1 MQEKI
6 CTFAPV
12 MKRIVFNS
20 KKCVCI
26 GLAAV
31 ALQAY
36 AVDNERAICSD
47 LSLGTSEKLADANGL
62 LADSSRVYDIDE
74 VVVVSQPKENFR
86 LRQQPLSSTSFGSYQ
101 MQRLGSRDLRELS
114 CYVPNFVMPNYGSRF
129 TNAMYVRG
137 IGSRINSPAV
147 GIYLDGIPVLSKA
160 AFNLH
165 HYQTSRIDILR
176 GPQGTLYGQNSEGGL
191 VRIYSRDAY
200 DSKGTYVNL
209 GLGSHFYRNVEAAHY
224 MKLSP
229 RVALGVAAFYDGQK
243 GFFHRAGTS
252 DYADNYDEAGGKFNL
267 KFRFDRGWSM
277 DLLANYQFV
286 YQHAFPYGQLDLNSG
301 KAALP
306 NTTFPGVYRRNML
319 LSGVNL
325 RHEGAKWDFAS
336 TTSYQFLDDN
346 MKMDQDYLPGDY
358 LSLQQD
364 QLQNS
369 ITQEFTFKSRQP
381 FFGFW
386 HLTQGA
392 FFSHVWLKT
401 NGPVK
406 FGSELTKPISNVI
419 QSQMYS
425 AIHSLMV
432 KQMMSKGMK
441 EPAANAAATAAIEK
455 AGGISMAA
463 SMGAPGLFHTPQSN
477 FGLYHES
484 TFDLSSRLKATLGL
498 RYDFM
503 HTSIHYDTYAYMAMT
518 ANVMGKEAT
527 YTLRSMLDRK
537 TSDDYNQL
545 LPKFGLS
552 YQLDEQG
559 SNVYA
564 TVSKGYRAGGY
575 NIQMFSD
582 ILQTELNAHRQDAMG
597 GNYDVAHTDEDYDRV
612 NQTIA
617 FKPETSWN
625 YEVGTHLN
633 LFDHRLH
640 FDLSAFYMHD
650 PTRK

>member
-1 MQEKI
+1 
-6 CTFAPV
+6 
-12 MKRIVFNS
+12 
-20 KKCVCI
+20 
-26 GLAAV
+26 
-31 ALQAY
+31 
-36 AVDNERAICSD
+36 
-47 LSLGTSEKLADANGL
+47 
-62 LADSSRVYDIDE
+62 
-74 VVVVSQPKENFR
+74 
-86 LRQQPLSSTSFGSYQ
+86 
-101 MQRLGSRDLRELS
+101 
-114 CYVPNFVMPNYGSRF
+114 
-129 TNAMYVRG
+129 MYVRG

-200 DSKGTYVNL
+200 DSNGTYVNL

-229 RVALGVAAFYDGQK
+229 RIALGVAAFYDGQK

-306 NTTFPGVYRRNML
+306 NTTFPGLYRRNML

-392 FFSHVWLKT
+392 FFSHMWLKT

-406 FGSELTKPISNVI
+406 FGSELTNPISNVI
-419 QSQMYS
+419 QQQMYS
-425 AIHSLMV
+425 AIHSMMV
-432 KQMMSKGMK
+432 KQMMGKGML

-477 FGLYHES
+477 LGLYHES

-597 GNYDVAHTDEDYDRV
+597 GNYDVSHTDEDYDRV

-633 LFDHRLH
+633 LLIIVFI
-640 FDLSAFYMHD
+640 SI
-650 PTRK
+650 

>member
-1 MQEKI
+1 
-6 CTFAPV
+6 

-31 ALQAY
+31 ALQAS
-36 AVDNERAICSD
+36 AADNERATCSD
-47 LSLGTSEKLADANGL
+47 LSLGTSEKFAEANGL

-86 LRQQPLSSTSFGSYQ
+86 LRQQALSSTSFGSYQ

-392 FFSHVWLKT
+392 FFSHMWLKT

-419 QSQMYS
+419 QQQMYS
-425 AIHSLMV
+425 AIHSMMV
-432 KQMMSKGMK
+432 KQMMGKGML
-441 EPAANAAATAAIEK
+441 EAAANAMATVAIEK

-463 SMGAPGLFHTPQSN
+463 PGLFHTPQSN
-477 FGLYHES
+477 LGLYHES

-633 LFDHRLH
+633 LLIIVFI
-640 FDLSAFYMHD
+640 SI
-650 PTRK
+650 

>member
-1 MQEKI
+1 
-6 CTFAPV
+6 
-12 MKRIVFNS
+12 
-20 KKCVCI
+20 
-26 GLAAV
+26 
-31 ALQAY
+31 
-36 AVDNERAICSD
+36 
-47 LSLGTSEKLADANGL
+47 
-62 LADSSRVYDIDE
+62 
-74 VVVVSQPKENFR
+74 
-86 LRQQPLSSTSFGSYQ
+86 
-101 MQRLGSRDLRELS
+101 
-114 CYVPNFVMPNYGSRF
+114 
-129 TNAMYVRG
+129 
-137 IGSRINSPAV
+137 
-147 GIYLDGIPVLSKA
+147 
-160 AFNLH
+160 
-165 HYQTSRIDILR
+165 
-176 GPQGTLYGQNSEGGL
+176 
-191 VRIYSRDAY
+191 
-200 DSKGTYVNL
+200 
-209 GLGSHFYRNVEAAHY
+209 
-224 MKLSP
+224 
-229 RVALGVAAFYDGQK
+229 
-243 GFFHRAGTS
+243 
-252 DYADNYDEAGGKFNL
+252 
-267 KFRFDRGWSM
+267 M

-306 NTTFPGVYRRNML
+306 NTTFPGLYRRNML

-392 FFSHVWLKT
+392 FFSHMWLKT

-419 QSQMYS
+419 QQQMYS
-425 AIHSLMV
+425 AIHSMMV
-432 KQMMSKGMK
+432 KQMMGKGML
-441 EPAANAAATAAIEK
+441 EAAANAMATVAIEK

-477 FGLYHES
+477 LGLYHES

-518 ANVMGKEAT
+518 AKVMGKEAT

-597 GNYDVAHTDEDYDRV
+597 GDYDVAHTDEDYDRV

-633 LFDHRLH
+633 LLIIVFI
-640 FDLSAFYMHD
+640 SI
-650 PTRK
+650 

>member
-1 MQEKI
+1 
-6 CTFAPV
+6 
-12 MKRIVFNS
+12 MKRIVFYS
-20 KKCVCI
+20 KKSVCI

-31 ALQAY
+31 ALQAS
-36 AVDNERAICSD
+36 AADNERATCSD
-47 LSLGTSEKLADANGL
+47 LSLGTSEKFAEANGL

-101 MQRLGSRDLRELS
+101 MQRLASRDLRELS

-229 RVALGVAAFYDGQK
+229 RIALGVAAFYDGQK

-306 NTTFPGVYRRNML
+306 NTTFPGLYRRNML
-319 LSGVNL
+319 LSGINL

-386 HLTQGA
+386 HSLTHHLLHHQR
-392 FFSHVWLKT
+392 
-401 NGPVK
+401 
-406 FGSELTKPISNVI
+406 
-419 QSQMYS
+419 MD
-425 AIHSLMV
+425 
-432 KQMMSKGMK
+432 
-441 EPAANAAATAAIEK
+441 
-455 AGGISMAA
+455 GGIH
-463 SMGAPGLFHTPQSN
+463 L
-477 FGLYHES
+477 LL
-484 TFDLSSRLKATLGL
+484 D
-498 RYDFM
+498 
-503 HTSIHYDTYAYMAMT
+503 
-518 ANVMGKEAT
+518 NVT
-527 YTLRSMLDRK
+527 DR
-537 TSDDYNQL
+537 
-545 LPKFGLS
+545 
-552 YQLDEQG
+552 
-559 SNVYA
+559 
-564 TVSKGYRAGGY
+564 
-575 NIQMFSD
+575 I
-582 ILQTELNAHRQDAMG
+582 RQ
-597 GNYDVAHTDEDYDRV
+597 
-612 NQTIA
+612 
-617 FKPETSWN
+617 F
-625 YEVGTHLN
+625 
-633 LFDHRLH
+633 
-640 FDLSAFYMHD
+640 
-650 PTRK
+650 

>member
-1 MQEKI
+1 
-6 CTFAPV
+6 

-31 ALQAY
+31 ALQAS
-36 AVDNERAICSD
+36 AADNERATCSD
-47 LSLGTSEKLADANGL
+47 LSLGTSEKYADANGL

-86 LRQQPLSSTSFGSYQ
+86 LRQQALSSTSFGSYQ

-229 RVALGVAAFYDGQK
+229 RIALGVAAFYDGQK

-306 NTTFPGVYRRNML
+306 NTTFPGLYRRNML

-392 FFSHVWLKT
+392 FFSHMWLKT

-406 FGSELTKPISNVI
+406 FGSELTNPISNVI
-419 QSQMYS
+419 QQQMYS
-425 AIHSLMV
+425 AIHTSMV
-432 KQMMSKGMK
+432 KKMMSKGMP
-441 EPAANAAATAAIEK
+441 EAAANAMATVAIEK

-477 FGLYHES
+477 LGLYHES

-552 YQLDEQG
+552 YKLDEQG

-597 GNYDVAHTDEDYDRV
+597 GNYDVSHTDKDYDRV

-633 LFDHRLH
+633 LLIIVFI
-640 FDLSAFYMHD
+640 SI
-650 PTRK
+650 

>member
-47 LSLGTSEKLADANGL
+47 LSLGTSEKLAEANGL

-200 DSKGTYVNL
+200 DSNGTYVNL

-229 RVALGVAAFYDGQK
+229 RIALGVAAFYDGQK

-306 NTTFPGVYRRNML
+306 NTTFLGFIAATCCFRV
-319 LSGVNL
+319 
-325 RHEGAKWDFAS
+325 
-336 TTSYQFLDDN
+336 
-346 MKMDQDYLPGDY
+346 
-358 LSLQQD
+358 
-364 QLQNS
+364 S
-369 ITQEFTFKSRQP
+369 IF
-381 FFGFW
+381 
-386 HLTQGA
+386 
-392 FFSHVWLKT
+392 V
-401 NGPVK
+401 
-406 FGSELTKPISNVI
+406 
-419 QSQMYS
+419 
-425 AIHSLMV
+425 
-432 KQMMSKGMK
+432 MK
-441 EPAANAAATAAIEK
+441 ERN
-455 AGGISMAA
+455 GI
-463 SMGAPGLFHTPQSN
+463 L
-477 FGLYHES
+477 L
-484 TFDLSSRLKATLGL
+484 
-498 RYDFM
+498 
-503 HTSIHYDTYAYMAMT
+503 
-518 ANVMGKEAT
+518 
-527 YTLRSMLDRK
+527 
-537 TSDDYNQL
+537 L
-545 LPKFGLS
+545 LPAIS
-552 YQLDEQG
+552 
-559 SNVYA
+559 SW
-564 TVSKGYRAGGY
+564 
-575 NIQMFSD
+575 M
-582 ILQTELNAHRQDAMG
+582 
-597 GNYDVAHTDEDYDRV
+597 
-612 NQTIA
+612 TI
-617 FKPETSWN
+617 
-625 YEVGTHLN
+625 
-633 LFDHRLH
+633 
-640 FDLSAFYMHD
+640 
-650 PTRK
+650 

>member
-1 MQEKI
+1 
-6 CTFAPV
+6 
-12 MKRIVFNS
+12 
-20 KKCVCI
+20 
-26 GLAAV
+26 
-31 ALQAY
+31 
-36 AVDNERAICSD
+36 
-47 LSLGTSEKLADANGL
+47 
-62 LADSSRVYDIDE
+62 
-74 VVVVSQPKENFR
+74 
-86 LRQQPLSSTSFGSYQ
+86 
-101 MQRLGSRDLRELS
+101 
-114 CYVPNFVMPNYGSRF
+114 
-129 TNAMYVRG
+129 
-137 IGSRINSPAV
+137 
-147 GIYLDGIPVLSKA
+147 
-160 AFNLH
+160 
-165 HYQTSRIDILR
+165 
-176 GPQGTLYGQNSEGGL
+176 
-191 VRIYSRDAY
+191 
-200 DSKGTYVNL
+200 
-209 GLGSHFYRNVEAAHY
+209 
-224 MKLSP
+224 
-229 RVALGVAAFYDGQK
+229 
-243 GFFHRAGTS
+243 
-252 DYADNYDEAGGKFNL
+252 
-267 KFRFDRGWSM
+267 
-277 DLLANYQFV
+277 
-286 YQHAFPYGQLDLNSG
+286 
-301 KAALP
+301 
-306 NTTFPGVYRRNML
+306 ML

-346 MKMDQDYLPGDY
+346 MKMDQDYLPEDY

-369 ITQEFTFKSRQP
+369 ITQEFTFKSHQP

-392 FFSHVWLKT
+392 FFSHMWLKT

-406 FGSELTKPISNVI
+406 FGSELTKPISNAI

-518 ANVMGKEAT
+518 AKVMGKEDT

-582 ILQTELNAHRQDAMG
+582 ILQTELNAHRQDAMRG
-597 GNYDVAHTDEDYDRV
+597 DYDVSHTDEDYDRV

-640 FDLSAFYMHD
+640 FDLSAFYMQVRNQQLSVMAGTYGFGRMMVNAGKSHSCGIEAALKGQAFD
-650 PTRK
+650 GAFDWGVNYGFTRAVFDEYTDGEGDKAVNYKDKKVPYVPQHTIAAMADYHLGQFTFGLNMNAQGKTYWDNANTYSQKMYFVMGAHCDIDFSKMSISIWGRNLTDTNYNTFAVDNAATGKKLYFAQRGNPFQCGVDLKFHF